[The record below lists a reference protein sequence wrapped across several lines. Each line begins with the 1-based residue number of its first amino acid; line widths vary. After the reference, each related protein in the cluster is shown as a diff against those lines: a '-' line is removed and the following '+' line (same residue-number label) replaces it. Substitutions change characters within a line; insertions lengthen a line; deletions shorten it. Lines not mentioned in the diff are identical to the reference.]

1 MVSKSTQKRVEIQQQ
16 SKSKE
21 DQQRR
26 ESPAGYHYYYSYLEN
41 PRNWYLKYVLGLKPR
56 FTPPPLVKGGCLHEA
71 IASYYQN
78 NFSLDAALE
87 TYTTEMESREEDYE
101 KPLEFRRDMYVGVEM
116 LTHWH
121 GVWGERDQETYDV
134 IEIERGYEFNIGP
147 GGKLRF
153 TVRPDR
159 VFRDKE
165 TGYYYVL
172 DSKTST
178 WSVDKTIQQADA
190 EDQLTAYIWAMNKA
204 HPEWKVNSAM
214 IDVMYAR
221 MSRDKERIT
230 SQNSVR
236 SDPIYRTQSSLTI
249 FEMNIV
255 GIIIETT
262 QKVKALATTPWPLL
276 FPRNGRIAG
285 LFSDPYEALSRI
297 DVKPGMIPAG
307 FVKDEWHEVRE
318 LVEQIDL
325 DEWIDYS
332 RMKKEKTD
340 V

>member
-1 MVSKSTQKRVEIQQQ
+1 MG
-16 SKSKE
+16 SKE
-21 DQQRR
+21 ELRRR

-78 NFSLDAALE
+78 NFSLEKALT
-87 TYTTEMESREEDYE
+87 TYTTEMESREEEYE
-101 KPLEFRRDMYVGVEM
+101 KREEFARDVYVGIEM

-121 GVWGERDQETYDV
+121 NTWSESDQEKYEVVET
-134 IEIERGYEFNIGP
+134 EKGYEFNIGP

-159 VFRDKE
+159 IFKDRDTKK
-165 TGYYYVL
+165 YYIL

-178 WSVDKTIQQADA
+178 WSVMKTIQQVDA
-190 EDQLTAYIWAMNKA
+190 EDQITSYIWAMNKA

-214 IDVMYAR
+214 VDVMYAR
-221 MSRDKERIT
+221 MNRDKDRIT
-230 SQNSVR
+230 SQESVR
-236 SDPIYRTQSSLTI
+236 SDPIYRTDKDLII

-262 QKVKALATTPWPLL
+262 QKVKALASTPWPLL

-285 LFSDPYEALSRI
+285 LFSDPYEQISRLDI
-297 DVKPGMIPAG
+297 KPGVIPAG
-307 FVKDEWHEVRE
+307 FVRDEWGEVQE

-332 RMKKEKTD
+332 RMKQNA
-340 V
+340 